1 MTAVYEDR
9 DDTGIFTYA
18 VFGLGMKG
26 EIQQIAGSSFE
37 WQGVFLYDDELFK
50 EWADGLSYYLENS
63 HLLLSSQDGELR
75 TDKVSEA
82 DKYNYDSLRRG

>member
-1 MTAVYEDR
+1 M
-9 DDTGIFTYA
+9 
-18 VFGLGMKG
+18 
-26 EIQQIAGSSFE
+26 IQAYLPMRYSDWEWRGKYSRLQGPLFE